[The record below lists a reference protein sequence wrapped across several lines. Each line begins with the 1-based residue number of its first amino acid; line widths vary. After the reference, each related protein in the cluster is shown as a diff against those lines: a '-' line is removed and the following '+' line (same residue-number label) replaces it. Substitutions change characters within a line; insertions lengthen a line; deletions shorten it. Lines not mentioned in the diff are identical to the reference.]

1 MKLPIQAQPI
11 DRKVSSTLTP
21 LNESNGVKP
30 QFFCPGG
37 PSLVNCGPGKYAI
50 SDGLMSC
57 ACVPG

>member
-11 DRKVSSTLTP
+11 DRKVGSTHSP
-21 LNESNGVKP
+21 LDSSNGVKP

-37 PSLVNCGPGKYAI
+37 ANIVNCGPGMYAI
-50 SDGLMSC
+50 DTGFMSC